1 MKIRVKESGNIYD
14 VDAVFVKG
22 GELILPLSDVEIL
35 LDEPAATLEEAESY
49 DYVALRN
56 ELAAKLYTIIIKY
69 SCADAASKGAIKD
82 ANEFIQQLKKSP
94 VK

>member
-35 LDEPAATLEEAESY
+35 LDEPTATLEEAESY
-49 DYVALRN
+49 DYEALRN
-56 ELAAKLYTIIIKY
+56 ELAAKLYTIIIKNVE
-69 SCADAASKGAIKD
+69 ADAASKGAIKD

-94 VK
+94 VE

>member
-35 LDEPAATLEEAESY
+35 LDEQTATLKQAESY
-49 DYVALRN
+49 DYEALRN
-56 ELAAKLYTIIIKY
+56 ELAAKLYIRYVEQNSPAT
-69 SCADAASKGAIKD
+69 SSTLAIEE
-82 ANEFIQQLKKSP
+82 ANHLISELKKSP

>member
-35 LDEPAATLEEAESY
+35 LDEPTATLEEAESY
-49 DYVALRN
+49 DYEALRN
-56 ELAAKLYTIIIKY
+56 ELAAKLYTITIKN
-69 SCADAASKGAIKD
+69 SCADAASKRAIGD